1 MRFGQSVS
9 LEESVRR
16 WSDIKALVFL
26 GILFVLTVAP
36 LSAQNSVPNP
46 NESSCWE
53 SVSALRACAEQQ
65 YKRELDYEQRCTS
78 YPEYQCAPVPEQN
91 VSTAKKAKK
100 AAKPKSEQTSVAVT
114 QPSESDSTAATAT
127 SQPIDAK

>member
-1 MRFGQSVS
+1 
-9 LEESVRR
+9 LEESVQYRNHIR
-16 WSDIKALVFL
+16 GLVFL
-26 GILFVLTVAP
+26 GILFVLTIVP

-46 NESSCWE
+46 NESSCWD

-78 YPEYQCAPVPEQN
+78 YPEYQCAPAREQN
-91 VSTAKKAKK
+91 VTPAKKPKN
-100 AAKPKSEQTSVAVT
+100 AAKPKSEQASVAVT
-114 QPSESDSTAATAT
+114 QPSASDSMAATAT